1 MTQEEFNEHHKD
13 FIKSYSQKWIG
24 MDLNFDTIM
33 IMNGLTRE
41 EFNEKMKVL
50 SMERPWNE
58 KSGFVDHGDVDE
70 EDSDYD
76 SFSRGGESKRDDGG
90 DDANEY

>member
-13 FIKSYSQKWIG
+13 FIKSYNQKWIG

-33 IMNGLTRE
+33 MMNGLTRE

-50 SMERPWNE
+50 SMKRPWNE
-58 KSGFVDHGDVDE
+58 NNGFVDHGDVDE
-70 EDSDYD
+70 EDSDWD
-76 SFSRGGESKRDDGG
+76 GFSRGGDKGPYDGG
-90 DDANEY
+90 DDSNEY